1 MCALRARSCPQSQ
14 RSPII
19 ATAPGIQRNPPTPRG
34 ARAPLD
40 GADAGPILEVEGLV
54 VAARGVR
61 AALVDGVSF
70 ALARG
75 ETLCIVGESGCGKS
89 LTALALMGLLPRPA
103 VRVTGGHA
111 RFAGRALFEMGD
123 RELSDLRGDRIAM
136 IFQEPMTSLNPAFRV
151 GDQICETIVRH
162 RGLGRAEARE
172 RALGLLRR
180 VRIPAPEKRMDA
192 YPHQLSGG
200 MRQRVMIA
208 MALANDPEVL
218 IADEPTTALDV
229 TIQAQILEL
238 IADLQRDAGTALIL
252 VTHDLGVVAEVAD
265 RVAVMYAGRIVEQ
278 GPVEAIFEDPQHPY
292 TVGLLGSLPSLG
304 RREGRLATI
313 PGSVP
318 PPSQWV
324 QGCRFASRCPLAD
337 PQCALRQ
344 PALGEVAAGHAA
356 ACLRLPIDAHLHEIA
371 TR

>member
-1 MCALRARSCPQSQ
+1 M
-14 RSPII
+14 
-19 ATAPGIQRNPPTPRG
+19 
-34 ARAPLD
+34 
-40 GADAGPILEVEGLV
+40 LEVEDLV
-54 VAARGVR
+54 VTASGVD

-70 ALARG
+70 SLARG

-89 LTALALMGLLPRPA
+89 LTALALMGLLARPA
-103 VRVTGGHA
+103 VRVA
-111 RFAGRALFEMGD
+111 RGRAHFAGHALFEMSD
-123 RELSDLRGDRIAM
+123 HDLSDLRGDRIAM

-151 GDQICETIVRH
+151 GEQIAETIVRH

-172 RALGLLRR
+172 RALQLLRR
-180 VRIPAPEKRMDA
+180 VRIPAPEKRLDA

-208 MALANDPEVL
+208 MALANDPELL

-238 IADLQRDAGTALIL
+238 IAELQREAGTALIL

-265 RVAVMYAGRIVEQ
+265 RVVVMYAGRIVEQ
-278 GPVEAIFEDPQHPY
+278 GPVNLIFDDPQHPY
-292 TVGLLGSLPSLG
+292 TVGLLGSLPSIG

-318 PPSQWV
+318 PPSRWGP
-324 QGCRFASRCPLAD
+324 GCRFASRCPLAQQRCVTQR
-337 PQCALRQ
+337 PELERV
-344 PALGEVAAGHAA
+344 GEEHAA
-356 ACLRLPIDAHLHEIA
+356 ACLRLPIDEHLDAHLDAHLNAPDESRDA
-371 TR
+371 RAHTRPGAARR